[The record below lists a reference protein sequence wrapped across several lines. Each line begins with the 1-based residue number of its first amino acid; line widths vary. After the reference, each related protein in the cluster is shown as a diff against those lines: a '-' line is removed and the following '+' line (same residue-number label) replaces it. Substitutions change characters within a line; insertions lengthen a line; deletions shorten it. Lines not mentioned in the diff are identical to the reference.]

1 MRRIAAPLGE
11 EGLVRYRHRTTVV
24 TALGLV
30 LLTDVLRVFLPSV
43 ITIFGQAASTPA
55 ELLGAFALG
64 WFVLALGTPAL
75 LRRVGT
81 RPVALVAAVV
91 LAAARLAVTGFP
103 GGQAQLWL
111 ATAGLVAGLCWLAAV
126 AAGSDRPVPGLA
138 LGLAAAAVLHTVS
151 DTYRS
156 PWLGGAEVWVV
167 GVVVAGLFLAGQVVP
182 ASPAGPGGARAW
194 LLAGPALLL
203 AGMVALS
210 PAVARAA
217 MSYQFGLLDSSPA
230 QRAGLAVTPLSG
242 PVPIAVAV
250 GGFLLAALS
259 PPRRPVR
266 RWLGPAAL
274 LAGAVLMGLG
284 RGELLLPAVLLT
296 AVGLGGCLSWCDAA
310 DDRFRAGRPVG
321 RSDDPLAGQ
330 GGDPVAVATSTES
343 RAVGQ
348 DGDPAAVATS
358 TESRAVGQD
367 GDPAAV
373 ATSVEPRV
381 GRSGDPVAVA
391 TSVEPRA
398 VGQNGDAVAVRTS
411 AQPRAVGPGDEPADL
426 GEATRSAGRRA
437 YAAVGGMLVFAVAAV
452 LYYAAYDLGYPNQW
466 VPVVVAVL
474 TAAVALSAGPV
485 PARTVPSLPP
495 VRTAGWAAALALVAA
510 LTADET
516 LVAGNR
522 EGPPA
527 TVRVAAYNIRM
538 GFGMEGRFDPDAL
551 ARAVGRADVVVLS
564 EVDRGWLLN
573 GGHDTLDLMAE
584 RLDMPYV
591 FAPAADPLWGDAVL
605 SRWPLAAARTRR
617 LPAVGAPTGAQ
628 ALGVTVD
635 LGAGVRVAVVAT
647 HLQPPPGQEPVV
659 QARAVASFALG
670 YAAGRPL
677 VVAGDL
683 NTEPGAAGFAEF
695 TRAGLVDALAAARPL
710 PTSPADDPREQID
723 HVLVSPGLIGADAVA
738 PRGTASDHLPVA
750 VTLTLPA
757 A

>member
-1 MRRIAAPLGE
+1 M
-11 EGLVRYRHRTTVV
+11 RYRHRTTVV
-24 TALGLV
+24 TALGLI

-64 WFVLALGTPAL
+64 WFVLPLAVPAL
-75 LRRVGT
+75 VRRVGV

-91 LAAARLAVTGFP
+91 LAGARLAVTGFP
-103 GGQAQLWL
+103 GGRAQLWL
-111 ATAGLVAGLCWLAAV
+111 ATAGLVAGLCWLTAV
-126 AAGSDRPVPGLA
+126 AAGSSRPVPGLA

-167 GVVVAGLFLAGQVVP
+167 GVVLAALFLAGQALP
-182 ASPAGPGGARAW
+182 APPAGVGGARAW

-210 PAVARAA
+210 PAVARTA
-217 MSYQFGLLDSSPA
+217 MSYQFGLLGSSPA
-230 QRAGLAVTPLSG
+230 QGSGAAVAPLFG
-242 PVPIAVAV
+242 PLPVAAAV
-250 GGFLLAALS
+250 GGFLLAALM
-259 PPRRPVR
+259 PPRRPVG
-266 RWLGPAAL
+266 RWIGPVAL
-274 LAGAVLMGLG
+274 LAGAVLVALG

-296 AVGLGGCLSWCDAA
+296 AVGLGGCLARCDTAGAPESVRPAGPAVPAGGPAA
-310 DDRFRAGRPVG
+310 RAGQPATV
-321 RSDDPLAGQ
+321 SAG
-330 GGDPVAVATSTES
+330 VSSAT
-343 RAVGQ
+343 A
-348 DGDPAAVATS
+348 
-358 TESRAVGQD
+358 
-367 GDPAAV
+367 
-373 ATSVEPRV
+373 ATSVTPPTV
-381 GRSGDPVAVA
+381 PAGVAPATGDPG
-391 TSVEPRA
+391 VEPWA
-398 VGQNGDAVAVRTS
+398 G
-411 AQPRAVGPGDEPADL
+411 GPGD
-426 GEATRSAGRRA
+426 GEASGSDRAAGRRG
-437 YAAVGGMLVFAVAAV
+437 YATVGGMLVFAVAAV
-452 LYYAAYDLGYPNQW
+452 LYYAAYDLGYPNGW
-466 VPVVVAVL
+466 VPVAVAVL
-474 TAAVALSAGPV
+474 TAAVALSARPVPARTGPV
-485 PARTVPSLPP
+485 PAGTVPSLPP
-495 VRTAGWAAALALVAA
+495 VRTAACATALALVAA

-538 GFGMEGRFDPDAL
+538 GFGIEGRFDPDAL

-573 GGHDTLDLMAE
+573 GGHDTLDLLAE

-635 LGAGVRVAVVAT
+635 LGADVRLAVVAT
-647 HLQPPPGQEPVV
+647 HLQPPPGKEPVV
-659 QARAVASFALG
+659 QARAVAAFALG

-683 NTEPGAAGFAEF
+683 NTEPGAPGFAEF

-723 HVLVSPGLIGADAVA
+723 HVFVSPGLTGADAVA

-750 VTLTLPA
+750 VTLTLPPA
-757 A
+757 